1 MQESKKRYGTEI
13 EMAWWLT
20 SGNKPHVEYENDKYG
35 MEWKVNGDYDKIY
48 TKLMIATWNYCLD
61 AQCKWMKES
70 CDGNLME

>member
-1 MQESKKRYGTEI
+1 MCRRAKKRYGTEI

-48 TKLMIATWNYCLD
+48 T
-61 AQCKWMKES
+61 
-70 CDGNLME
+70 